1 MTVSAFSSNNPSKS
15 LAKRLLFV
23 DDEPNIRATLP
34 VILRRY
40 GFTVEVAGTIAEAL
54 EKINNDEFG
63 LLLCDLNIETEGDGY
78 TVIRAMREKNAH
90 CLCMI
95 LTGYPALDTAV
106 EGIDIG
112 IDAYMMKPTNA
123 DALVAILAEKLAK
136 RQPRGRVLTVA
147 DDEPL
152 LRTWMLLLE
161 SRGYEVA
168 SLSPKNAIVEC
179 STYAP
184 FDVLLLGGSIR
195 SADKRKLVEAFRKCC
210 PAPVIAVPSRY
221 GDREPDGADYQVEP
235 DPEQVLRRIAE
246 VISKKPSTSIAI
258 SQTAGN
264 PQA

>member
-15 LAKRLLFV
+15 LAKKLLFV

-34 VILRRY
+34 IILRRY
-40 GFTVEVAGTIAEAL
+40 GFTVEVAGTIAEAF
-54 EKINNDEFG
+54 EKIKNDEFG
-63 LLLCDLNIETEGDGY
+63 LLLCDLNIEREGDGY
-78 TVIRAMREKNAH
+78 TVIRAMREKTPH

-112 IDAYMMKPTNA
+112 IDAYMMKPTSA

-136 RQPRGRVLTVA
+136 RQPRGRVLTIS

-152 LRTWMLLLE
+152 LRTWTLLLE

-168 SLSPKNAIVEC
+168 SLSPQNAIVDC
-179 STYAP
+179 STLAP
-184 FDVLLLGGSIR
+184 FDVLLLGSSIR
-195 SADKRKLVEAFRKCC
+195 SIEKRKLIEAFRGCC
-210 PAPVIAVPSRY
+210 PAPVIAVPSRF
-221 GDREPDGADYQVEP
+221 GDQEPDGADYQVEP
-235 DPEQVLRRIAE
+235 DPEQVLRRIAD
-246 VISKKPSTSIAI
+246 VICKKSSATISI
-258 SQTAGN
+258 SQTAGS